1 MKEKLMIYQVLPRL
15 YGNKKGANV
24 PAGTL
29 KENGCGKM
37 NDFTSK
43 ELNRIRD
50 FGFTHIWYTGLLEHA
65 TMTDYSAYGIAR
77 DHSDIVKGRAGSPY
91 AIKDYY
97 DIDPD
102 LAVRPEQR
110 MQEFEALLKRTHKA
124 GLKLVM
130 DFVPNHV
137 ARQYH
142 SDARPDGV
150 RDLGEDDDTTKA
162 FSPENNFY
170 YIQGQTLHTDFC
182 DHPTASAPY
191 REYPAKATGND
202 RFDAY
207 PSKNDWYETVKLNY
221 GIDYCG
227 GRVCH
232 FSPVPNTWEKMTA
245 ILLFWAAKGVDAFRC
260 DMAEM
265 VPCEF
270 WHYAIAKVKERFKN
284 VVFIAEVYNPGEYRR
299 YIHEGG
305 FDYLYDKVG
314 LYDALRAVVCRQAS
328 SACITGCW
336 QQTDDIHEHMLNF
349 LENHDEQR
357 IASDFFCGDARKALP
372 AMMVSAWLRTNP
384 VMVYAGQEW
393 GERGMDHE
401 GFSGV
406 DGRSTIFDYWTVQA
420 VYQGYFDRSSL
431 GEGQRQLEADYQ
443 QILRLANE
451 EKALREGEL
460 FDLMYANAPSP
471 CFDPQRQYAF
481 LRKKDDELLIVNV
494 NFSADQRTTQIRI
507 PAHAFDFFHIGEGEY
522 EGLDLLTGQRRTDRW
537 DRDGEITLHTQGY
550 GATIVRYKV

>member
-1 MKEKLMIYQVLPRL
+1 MESTSKRLFIYQVFTRTF
-15 YGNKKGANV
+15 GNKNLTRKQG
-24 PAGTL
+24 GSYE
-29 KENGCGKM
+29 ENGAGKM
-37 NDFTSK
+37 NDINAQV
-43 ELNRIRD
+43 LRQVRGLGI
-50 FGFTHIWYTGLLEHA
+50 THIWYTGVIRHA
-65 TMTDYSAYGIAR
+65 TATDYTAYAIPR
-77 DHSDIVKGRAGSPY
+77 QHPSVVKGHAGSPY
-91 AIKDYY
+91 AIADYY
-97 DIDPD
+97 DIAPD
-102 LAVRPEQR
+102 LAEDVARRMEEFRALVR
-110 MQEFEALLKRTHKA
+110 RTHEA
-124 GLKLVM
+124 GLKVII

-137 ARQYH
+137 AREYRSICKPQ
-142 SDARPDGV
+142 GV
-150 RDLGEDDDTTKA
+150 RDLGQDDDTSKH
-162 FSPENNFY
+162 FDPQNNFY
-170 YIQGQTLHTDFC
+170 YCPGTSL
-182 DHPTASAPY
+182 
-191 REYPAKATGND
+191 EPAFDLEDYEERPARCTGND
-202 RFDAY
+202 CFHPY
-207 PSKNDWYETVKLNY
+207 PGVNDWYETVKLNY
-221 GIDYCG
+221 GVDYTG
-227 GRVCH
+227 GGSHH
-232 FSPVPNTWEKMTA
+232 FDPIPSTWTKMVD
-245 ILLFWAAKGVDAFRC
+245 ILLFWAAEGVDGFRC

-265 VPCEF
+265 VPTAF
-270 WHYAIAKVKERFKN
+270 WSYASQKLKAAHPEAIL
-284 VVFIAEVYNPGEYRR
+284 IGEVYNPALYRA
-299 YIHEGG
+299 YIASG

-314 LYDALRAVVCRQAS
+314 MYDCLRGVVCQQRAASEITAQWQA
-328 SACITGCW
+328 
-336 QQTDDIHEHMLNF
+336 TDDIRDRMLYF

-357 IASDFFCGDARKALP
+357 IASDFFCGDAHKALP

-431 GEGQRQLEADYQ
+431 GVDQRKLEADYQ

-481 LRKKDDELLIVNV
+481 LRKKDDELLIINV

-522 EGLDLLTGQRRTDRW
+522 EGLDLLTGQCRTDRW

>member
-1 MKEKLMIYQVLPRL
+1 MESTSKRLFIYQVFTRTF
-15 YGNKKGANV
+15 GNKNLTRKKG
-24 PAGTL
+24 GTYE
-29 KENGCGKM
+29 ENGAGKM
-37 NDFTSK
+37 NDINAQV
-43 ELNRIRD
+43 LRQVRGLGI
-50 FGFTHIWYTGLLEHA
+50 THIWYTGVIRHA
-65 TMTDYSAYGIAR
+65 TATDYTAYAIPR
-77 DHSDIVKGRAGSPY
+77 QHPSVVKGRAGSPY
-91 AIKDYY
+91 AIADYY

-102 LAVRPEQR
+102 LAEDVARRMEEFRALVR
-110 MQEFEALLKRTHKA
+110 RTHEA
-124 GLKLVM
+124 GLKVII

-137 ARQYH
+137 AREYRSICKPQ
-142 SDARPDGV
+142 GV
-150 RDLGEDDDTTKA
+150 RDLGQDDDTSKH
-162 FSPENNFY
+162 FDPQNNFY
-170 YIQGQTLHTDFC
+170 YCPG
-182 DHPTASAPY
+182 ASL
-191 REYPAKATGND
+191 EPAFDLEDYEERPARCTGND
-202 RFDAY
+202 CFHPY
-207 PSKNDWYETVKLNY
+207 PGVNDWYETVKLNY
-221 GIDYCG
+221 GVDYTG
-227 GRVCH
+227 GGSHH
-232 FSPVPNTWEKMTA
+232 FDPIPSTWTKMVD
-245 ILLFWAAKGVDAFRC
+245 ILLFWAAEGVDGFRC

-265 VPCEF
+265 VPTAF
-270 WHYAIAKVKERFKN
+270 WSYASQRLKAAHPEAIL
-284 VVFIAEVYNPGEYRR
+284 IGEVYNPALYRA
-299 YIHEGG
+299 YIASG

-314 LYDALRAVVCRQAS
+314 MYDCLRGVVCQQRAASEITAQWQA
-328 SACITGCW
+328 
-336 QQTDDIHEHMLNF
+336 TDDIRDRMLYF

-357 IASDFFCGDARKALP
+357 IASDFFCGDAHKALP

-471 CFDPQRQYAF
+471 CFAPQRQYAF

-522 EGLDLLTGQRRTDRW
+522 EGLDLLTGQCRTDRW
-537 DRDGEITLHTQGY
+537 DRDGEITLHTQDY

>member
-1 MKEKLMIYQVLPRL
+1 MESTSKRLFIYQVFTRTF
-15 YGNKKGANV
+15 GNKNLTWKKG
-24 PAGTL
+24 GTYE
-29 KENGCGKM
+29 ENGAGKM
-37 NDFTSK
+37 NDINAQV
-43 ELNRIRD
+43 LRQVRGLGI
-50 FGFTHIWYTGLLEHA
+50 THIWYTGVIRHA
-65 TMTDYSAYGIAR
+65 TATDYTAYAIPR
-77 DHSDIVKGRAGSPY
+77 QHPSVVKGRAGSPY
-91 AIKDYY
+91 AIADYY

-102 LAVRPEQR
+102 LAEDVARRMEEFRALVR
-110 MQEFEALLKRTHKA
+110 RTHEA
-124 GLKLVM
+124 GLKVII

-137 ARQYH
+137 AREYRSICKPQ
-142 SDARPDGV
+142 GV
-150 RDLGEDDDTTKA
+150 RDLGQDDDTSKH
-162 FSPENNFY
+162 FDPQNNFY
-170 YIQGQTLHTDFC
+170 YCPG
-182 DHPTASAPY
+182 ASL
-191 REYPAKATGND
+191 EPAFDLGGYEERPARCTGND
-202 RFDAY
+202 CFHPY
-207 PSKNDWYETVKLNY
+207 PGVNDWYETVKLNY
-221 GIDYCG
+221 GVDYTG
-227 GRVCH
+227 GGSHH
-232 FSPVPNTWEKMTA
+232 FDPIPSTWTKMVD
-245 ILLFWAAKGVDAFRC
+245 ILLFWAAEGVDGFRC

-265 VPCEF
+265 VPTAF
-270 WHYAIAKVKERFKN
+270 WSYASQRLKAAHPEAIL
-284 VVFIAEVYNPGEYRR
+284 IGEVYNPALYRA
-299 YIHEGG
+299 YIASG

-314 LYDALRAVVCRQAS
+314 MYDCLRGVVCQQRAASEITAQWQA
-328 SACITGCW
+328 
-336 QQTDDIHEHMLNF
+336 TDDIRDRMLYF

-431 GEGQRQLEADYQ
+431 GEGQRQLEAEYQ

-471 CFDPQRQYAF
+471 SFDPQRQYAF

>member
-1 MKEKLMIYQVLPRL
+1 MESTSKRLFIYQIFTRTF
-15 YGNKKGANV
+15 GNKNLTRKKG
-24 PAGTL
+24 GTYD
-29 KENGCGKM
+29 ENGAGKM
-37 NDFTSK
+37 NDINAQV
-43 ELNRIRD
+43 LRQVRGLGI
-50 FGFTHIWYTGLLEHA
+50 THIWYTGVIRHA
-65 TMTDYSAYGIAR
+65 TATDYTAYAIPR
-77 DHSDIVKGRAGSPY
+77 QHPSVVKGRAGSPY
-91 AIKDYY
+91 AIADYY

-102 LAVRPEQR
+102 LAEDVARRMEEFRALVR
-110 MQEFEALLKRTHKA
+110 RTHEA
-124 GLKLVM
+124 GLKVII

-137 ARQYH
+137 AREYRSICKPQ
-142 SDARPDGV
+142 GV
-150 RDLGEDDDTTKA
+150 RDLGQDDDTSKH
-162 FSPENNFY
+162 FDPQNNFY
-170 YIQGQTLHTDFC
+170 YCPG
-182 DHPTASAPY
+182 ASL
-191 REYPAKATGND
+191 EPAFDLEDYEERPARCTGND
-202 RFDAY
+202 CFHPY
-207 PSKNDWYETVKLNY
+207 PGVNDWYETVKLNY
-221 GIDYCG
+221 GVDYTG
-227 GRVCH
+227 GGSHH
-232 FSPVPNTWEKMTA
+232 FDPIPSTWTKMVD
-245 ILLFWAAKGVDAFRC
+245 ILLFWAAEGVDGFRC

-265 VPCEF
+265 VPTAF
-270 WHYAIAKVKERFKN
+270 WSYASQKLKAAHPEAIL
-284 VVFIAEVYNPGEYRR
+284 IGEVYNPALYRA
-299 YIHEGG
+299 YIASG

-314 LYDALRAVVCRQAS
+314 MYDCLRGVVCQQRAASEITAQWQA
-328 SACITGCW
+328 
-336 QQTDDIHEHMLNF
+336 TDDIRDRMLYF

-471 CFDPQRQYAF
+471 CFAPQRQYAF

-494 NFSADQRTTQIRI
+494 NFSANQRTTQIRI

-537 DRDGEITLHTQGY
+537 NCDGEITLHTQGY

>member
-1 MKEKLMIYQVLPRL
+1 MESTSKRLFIYQVFTRTF
-15 YGNKKGANV
+15 GNKNLTRKKG
-24 PAGTL
+24 GTYD
-29 KENGCGKM
+29 ENGAGKM
-37 NDFTSK
+37 NDINAQV
-43 ELNRIRD
+43 LRQVRGLGI
-50 FGFTHIWYTGLLEHA
+50 THIWYTGVIRHA
-65 TMTDYSAYGIAR
+65 TATDYTAYAIPR
-77 DHSDIVKGRAGSPY
+77 QHPSVVKGRAGSPY
-91 AIKDYY
+91 AIADYY
-97 DIDPD
+97 DIAPD
-102 LAVRPEQR
+102 LAEDVARRMEEFRALVR
-110 MQEFEALLKRTHKA
+110 RTHEA
-124 GLKLVM
+124 GLKVII

-137 ARQYH
+137 AREYRSICKPQ
-142 SDARPDGV
+142 GV
-150 RDLGEDDDTTKA
+150 RDLGQDDDTSKH
-162 FSPENNFY
+162 FDPQNNFY
-170 YIQGQTLHTDFC
+170 YCPG
-182 DHPTASAPY
+182 ASL
-191 REYPAKATGND
+191 EPAFDLEDYEERPARCTGND
-202 RFDAY
+202 CFHPY
-207 PSKNDWYETVKLNY
+207 PGVNDWYETVKLNY
-221 GIDYCG
+221 GVDYTG
-227 GRVCH
+227 GGSHH
-232 FSPVPNTWEKMTA
+232 FDPIPSTWTKMVD
-245 ILLFWAAKGVDAFRC
+245 ILLFWAAEGVDGFRC

-265 VPCEF
+265 VPTAF
-270 WHYAIAKVKERFKN
+270 WSYASQKLKAAHPEAIL
-284 VVFIAEVYNPGEYRR
+284 IGEVYNPALYRA
-299 YIHEGG
+299 YIASG

-314 LYDALRAVVCRQAS
+314 MYDCLRGVVCQQRAASEITAQWQA
-328 SACITGCW
+328 
-336 QQTDDIHEHMLNF
+336 TDDIRDRMLYF

-443 QILRLANE
+443 QILRLAND

-460 FDLMYANAPSP
+460 FDLMYASAPSP

-494 NFSADQRTTQIRI
+494 NFSANQRTTQIRI

-537 DRDGEITLHTQGY
+537 NRDGEITLHTQGY

>member
-1 MKEKLMIYQVLPRL
+1 MESTSKRLFIYQVFTRTF
-15 YGNKKGANV
+15 GNKNLTRKKG
-24 PAGTL
+24 GTYD
-29 KENGCGKM
+29 ENGAGKM
-37 NDFTSK
+37 NDINAQV
-43 ELNRIRD
+43 LRQVRGLGI
-50 FGFTHIWYTGLLEHA
+50 THIWYTGVIRHA
-65 TMTDYSAYGIAR
+65 TATDYTAYAIPR
-77 DHSDIVKGRAGSPY
+77 QHPSVVKGRAGSPY
-91 AIKDYY
+91 AIADYY

-102 LAVRPEQR
+102 LAEDVARRMEEFRALVR
-110 MQEFEALLKRTHKA
+110 RTHEA
-124 GLKLVM
+124 GLKVII

-137 ARQYH
+137 AREYRSICKPQ
-142 SDARPDGV
+142 GV
-150 RDLGEDDDTTKA
+150 RDLGQDDDTSKH
-162 FSPENNFY
+162 FDPQNNFY
-170 YIQGQTLHTDFC
+170 YCPG
-182 DHPTASAPY
+182 ASL
-191 REYPAKATGND
+191 EPAFDLEDYEERPARCTGND
-202 RFDAY
+202 CFHPY
-207 PSKNDWYETVKLNY
+207 PGVNDWYETVKLNY
-221 GIDYCG
+221 GVDYTG
-227 GRVCH
+227 GGSHH
-232 FSPVPNTWEKMTA
+232 FDPIPSTWTKMVD
-245 ILLFWAAKGVDAFRC
+245 ILLFWAAEGVDGFRC

-265 VPCEF
+265 VPTAF
-270 WHYAIAKVKERFKN
+270 WSYASQRLKAAHPEAIL
-284 VVFIAEVYNPGEYRR
+284 IGEVYNPALYRA
-299 YIHEGG
+299 YIASG

-314 LYDALRAVVCRQAS
+314 MYDCLRGVVCQQRAASEITAQWQA
-328 SACITGCW
+328 
-336 QQTDDIHEHMLNF
+336 TDDIRDRMLYF

-471 CFDPQRQYAF
+471 CLDPQRQYAF
-481 LRKKDDELLIVNV
+481 LRKKDDEVLIVNV

-522 EGLDLLTGQRRTDRW
+522 EGLDLLTGQCRTDRW
-537 DRDGEITLHTQGY
+537 NRDGEITLHTQGY

>member
-1 MKEKLMIYQVLPRL
+1 MESTSKRLFIYQVFTRTF
-15 YGNKKGANV
+15 GNKNLTRKKG
-24 PAGTL
+24 GTYD
-29 KENGCGKM
+29 ENGAGKM
-37 NDFTSK
+37 NDINAQV
-43 ELNRIRD
+43 LRQVRGLGI
-50 FGFTHIWYTGLLEHA
+50 THILYTGVIRHA
-65 TMTDYSAYGIAR
+65 TATDYTAYAIPR
-77 DHSDIVKGRAGSPY
+77 QHPSVVKGRAGSPY
-91 AIKDYY
+91 AIADYY

-102 LAVRPEQR
+102 LAEDVARRMEEFRALVR
-110 MQEFEALLKRTHKA
+110 RTHEA
-124 GLKLVM
+124 GLKVII

-137 ARQYH
+137 AREYRSICKPQ
-142 SDARPDGV
+142 GV
-150 RDLGEDDDTTKA
+150 RDLGQDDDTSKH
-162 FSPENNFY
+162 FDPQNNFY
-170 YIQGQTLHTDFC
+170 YCPG
-182 DHPTASAPY
+182 ASL
-191 REYPAKATGND
+191 EPAFDLGGYEEQPARCTGND
-202 RFDAY
+202 CFHPY
-207 PSKNDWYETVKLNY
+207 PGVNDWYETVKLNY
-221 GIDYCG
+221 GVDYTG
-227 GRVCH
+227 GGSHH
-232 FSPVPNTWEKMTA
+232 FDPIPSTWTKMVD
-245 ILLFWAAKGVDAFRC
+245 ILLFWAAEGVDGFRC

-265 VPCEF
+265 VPTAF
-270 WHYAIAKVKERFKN
+270 WSYASQRLKAAHPEAIL
-284 VVFIAEVYNPGEYRR
+284 IGEVYNPALYRA
-299 YIHEGG
+299 YIASG

-314 LYDALRAVVCRQAS
+314 MYDCLRGVVCQQRAASEITAQWQA
-328 SACITGCW
+328 
-336 QQTDDIHEHMLNF
+336 TDDIRDRMLYF

-431 GEGQRQLEADYQ
+431 GEGQRQLEAEYQ

-471 CFDPQRQYAF
+471 SFDPQRQYAF

-494 NFSADQRTTQIRI
+494 NFSAEQRTTQIQI

-537 DRDGEITLHTQGY
+537 NRDGEITLHTQGY

>member
-1 MKEKLMIYQVLPRL
+1 MESTSKRLFIYQVFTRTF
-15 YGNKKGANV
+15 GNKNLTRKKG
-24 PAGTL
+24 GTYD
-29 KENGCGKM
+29 ENGAGKM
-37 NDFTSK
+37 NDINAQV
-43 ELNRIRD
+43 LRQVRGLGI
-50 FGFTHIWYTGLLEHA
+50 THIWYTGVIRHA
-65 TMTDYSAYGIAR
+65 TATDYTAYAIPR
-77 DHSDIVKGRAGSPY
+77 QHPSVVKGRAGSPY
-91 AIKDYY
+91 AIADYY

-102 LAVRPEQR
+102 LAEDVARRMEEFRALVR
-110 MQEFEALLKRTHKA
+110 RTHEA
-124 GLKLVM
+124 GLKVII

-137 ARQYH
+137 AREYRSICKPQ
-142 SDARPDGV
+142 GV
-150 RDLGEDDDTTKA
+150 RDLGQDDDTSKH
-162 FSPENNFY
+162 FDPQNNFY
-170 YIQGQTLHTDFC
+170 YCPG
-182 DHPTASAPY
+182 ASL
-191 REYPAKATGND
+191 EPAFDLEDYEERPARCTGND
-202 RFDAY
+202 CFHPY
-207 PSKNDWYETVKLNY
+207 PGVNDWYETVKLNY
-221 GIDYCG
+221 GVDYTG
-227 GRVCH
+227 GGSHH
-232 FSPVPNTWEKMTA
+232 FDPIPSTWTKMVD
-245 ILLFWAAKGVDAFRC
+245 ILLFWAAEGVDGFRC

-265 VPCEF
+265 VPTAF
-270 WHYAIAKVKERFKN
+270 WSYASQKLKAAHPEAIL
-284 VVFIAEVYNPGEYRR
+284 IGEVYNPALYRA
-299 YIHEGG
+299 YIASG

-314 LYDALRAVVCRQAS
+314 MYDCLRGVVCQQRAASEITAQWQA
-328 SACITGCW
+328 
-336 QQTDDIHEHMLNF
+336 TDDIRDRMLYF

-443 QILRLANE
+443 EILRLANE

-471 CFDPQRQYAF
+471 CFAPQRQYAF

-494 NFSADQRTTQIRI
+494 NFSANQRTTQIRI

-537 DRDGEITLHTQGY
+537 NCDREITLHTQGY